1 MDIPKARLG
10 ILEFTQSAL
19 SINAYDWQR
28 KTLAHIE
35 AGHPT
40 ALTACNGAGKTS
52 TVFVVAALW
61 CLFNWPR
68 ARIVVT
74 SASWSQLRKQF
85 FDVIRERRAN
95 PLFRSHV
102 FNEAEVRSP
111 EGGFVIGLSVD
122 EAGKAEGYHERP
134 DSPVMILAD
143 EAKSIR
149 DDVFTSLARC
159 TATWRV
165 YASSAGPACGA
176 FYQCLTTQRN
186 FWACILV
193 KSSECPHIPPESI
206 EIDRQIWG
214 EHSPQF
220 RQKHLAQ
227 FTDEDEESFIS
238 MEVVRQAVD
247 HPPPW
252 RAGLAAAFIDW
263 SSGGDETTIAS
274 LEGNKLALVAAFRE
288 RDAVQVV
295 RRVAKLLREHS
306 LAGGGVLLQA
316 DAGGIG
322 APMCDQLASDFGI
335 FVRRINNNS
344 PAYKPLE
351 FANLDAERW
360 FSFRRALEK
369 HLLILPGDGELM
381 KQLSSRRL
389 QYDSKARIQLE
400 PKDSLRAR
408 GLPSPDRADAII
420 GAAAPLVSFQSGA
433 INSQTLA
440 GMKFGPLAG
449 SRTLFVDDFDADL
462 EIPREREFFRF
473 DWR

>member
-1 MDIPKARLG
+1 VTSIPTPRLG
-10 ILEFTQSAL
+10 ILEFTESVL
-19 SINAYDWQR
+19 GIKAYPWQR

-52 TVFVVAALW
+52 TVFVAAALW

-68 ARIVVT
+68 SRVVVT
-74 SASWSQLRKQF
+74 SASWSQLKKQF
-85 FDVIRERRAN
+85 FDVIRERRSH

-102 FNEAEVRSP
+102 FNEAEVKSP
-111 EGGFVIGLSVD
+111 EGGFIIGISVD

-134 DSPVMILAD
+134 ESPVMILAD
-143 EAKSIR
+143 EAKSIA
-149 DDVFTSLARC
+149 DSVFSSLARC

-176 FYQCLTTQRN
+176 FYQCLTAFRN
-186 FWACILV
+186 FWVPILV
-193 KSSECPHIPPESI
+193 TSSECPHIPPEAI
-206 EIDRQIWG
+206 EMDREMWG

-220 RQKHLAQ
+220 RQKHLAE

-238 MEVVRQAVD
+238 MEVIRQAVD
-247 HPPPW
+247 HPPVW
-252 RAGLAAAFIDW
+252 QAGPRSAFIDW
-263 SSGGDETTIAS
+263 SLGGDETVLAS
-274 LEGNKLALVAAFRE
+274 LDGNHLQIVAAFRE
-288 RDAVQVV
+288 RDSVQVV
-295 RRVAKLLREHS
+295 RRVARLLQDHS

-322 APMCDQLASDFGI
+322 APMCDQLVSDFGI
-335 FVRRINNNS
+335 FARRINNNS
-344 PAYKPLE
+344 PAHKPDV

-360 FSFRRALEK
+360 FGFRRALEK
-369 HLLILPGDGELM
+369 RLLILPPDQELM

-420 GAAAPLVSFQSGA
+420 GAAAPLAGLHWGAVTQS
-433 INSQTLA
+433 SLA
-440 GMKFGPLAG
+440 GIKFGGVSG
-449 SRTLFVDDFDADL
+449 SKSLFAQDFDSDL
-462 EIPREREFFRF
+462 DIPSEFESFRF
-473 DWR
+473 D

>member
-1 MDIPKARLG
+1 MDVPKARLG
-10 ILEFTQSAL
+10 ILEFTQSVL
-19 SINAYDWQR
+19 GIDAYDWQR

-52 TVFVVAALW
+52 MVFVASALW

-74 SASWSQLRKQF
+74 SASWSQLKKQF
-85 FDVIRERRAN
+85 FDVIRERRTS
-95 PLFRSHV
+95 PLFRTHV

-122 EAGKAEGYHERP
+122 EAGKAEGYHERLP

-143 EAKSIR
+143 EAKSIA
-149 DDVFTSLARC
+149 DPVFTSLARC

-176 FYQCLTTQRN
+176 FYQCLTAFRN

-193 KSSECPHIPPESI
+193 KSTECPHIPPQAI
-206 EIDRQIWG
+206 EIDREMWG

-220 RQKHLAQ
+220 RQKHLAE

-238 MEVVRQAVD
+238 MEVVRACID
-247 HPPPW
+247 HPPPC
-252 RAGLAAAFIDW
+252 RAGFQAVFIDW
-263 SSGGDETTIAS
+263 STGGDETTIAS
-274 LEGNKLALVAAFRE
+274 LDGNELRLVAAFRE
-288 RDAVQVV
+288 RDAVQCV
-295 RRVAKLLREHS
+295 RRVARVLREHS
-306 LAGGGVLLQA
+306 LAGNGVLVCA

-322 APMCDQLASDFGI
+322 APMCDQLSSDFGI

-344 PAYKPLE
+344 PAYKPSE

-369 HLLILPGDGELM
+369 RLLILPPDQELM
-381 KQLSSRRL
+381 KQLSRRRL

-420 GAAAPLVSFQSGA
+420 GAAAPLASPHWGA
-433 INSQTLA
+433 VTQATLG
-440 GMKFGPLAG
+440 GMRFGGFAG
-449 SRTLFVDDFDADL
+449 SRRLFALDFDP
-462 EIPREREFFRF
+462 EIPSEGENFRF
-473 DWR
+473 E